1 MLGLGPMELLIILS
15 ICLVMF
21 GASRLPEIGQG
32 LGTGMREFKTNLMG
46 RGDSEEAAPKKELH
60 S

>member
-1 MLGLGPMELLIILS
+1 MELLIILS
-15 ICLVMF
+15 ICLLMF

-32 LGTGMREFKTNLMG
+32 LGSGMREFKTNLMG
-46 RGDSEEAAPKKELH
+46 RGDDEDTKPKKELH

>member
-1 MLGLGPMELLIILS
+1 MLGLGPMELIIILS
-15 ICLVMF
+15 ICLLMF

-32 LGTGMREFKTNLMG
+32 LGSGMREFKTNLMG
-46 RGDSEEAAPKKELH
+46 QGEDDDKTKQNKLH

>member
-46 RGDSEEAAPKKELH
+46 HGEDDEKSKAKELH